1 MKTTMNSFCMLTV
14 MAKKI
19 LFIVSINIF
28 GKGLLAITFLP
39 HK

>member
-1 MKTTMNSFCMLTV
+1 MTVTSFCMLT
-14 MAKKI
+14 AKKI

-28 GKGLLAITFLP
+28 GKGLLALTFLP